1 MYDYLLNKDAK
12 IGDAF
17 SNYFA
22 KILSISIEKNIEEEI
37 SVKLINYFLDKIPVE
52 ISKNWSEM
60 EYFNNFILILIENSE
75 KIKKKFLSEEILSK
89 LIDFILGKESPLYKG
104 DDRNE
109 NKNVKGKFGPLIM
122 SIALLFEYYINNK
135 EKDKNLKLSENDEI
149 MINHLPFYE
158 KLILNDYDEKSTS
171 DLINLKINSF
181 NINES
186 LNENY
191 LDLLIKIKIP
201 SSKNIEGIQSS
212 LNLIDKLLSNIKDEN
227 KKKQLIAI
235 IFGVPSIIEEN
246 EETKICYFSG
256 RYFNYYSILT
266 YIVNYIKINDEKI
279 ILLLSSIFKL
289 LLNHND
295 VYEYLQKLPAPNS
308 YTYNY
313 IEFLLKLY
321 IEVKEKIIK
330 NELKYGSKVLEDI
343 YLFMDLFYQKYNIK
357 IENIKNDIRIC
368 IRNYMNIYS
377 IKYQLLENY
386 KNIDSTILKT
396 IINYK
401 EKIKIFYIKFYYY
414 LTQDF
419 NKVYFKFFIE
429 KNKDIPTQTCIDTDK
444 ETCLSNSNLN
454 KYCLEGLFIQGNKN
468 CDLSFSLEPYIPSN
482 MEIKIK
488 KYEKYTLFIKDYNLV
503 NDDKIKEDKDNFFI
517 DFDLTKLEIKDL
529 EKENKNEIIDDSN
542 SNILQNNDDIFIIN
556 CPACN
561 TPNVIDENNQT
572 FLCSFCSNPLL

>member
-1 MYDYLLNKDAK
+1 MMRKPYFYYLV
-12 IGDAF
+12 F
-17 SNYFA
+17 F
-22 KILSISIEKNIEEEI
+22 
-37 SVKLINYFLDKIPVE
+37 
-52 ISKNWSEM
+52 
-60 EYFNNFILILIENSE
+60 
-75 KIKKKFLSEEILSK
+75 
-89 LIDFILGKESPLYKG
+89 
-104 DDRNE
+104 
-109 NKNVKGKFGPLIM
+109 
-122 SIALLFEYYINNK
+122 
-135 EKDKNLKLSENDEI
+135 
-149 MINHLPFYE
+149 
-158 KLILNDYDEKSTS
+158 
-171 DLINLKINSF
+171 
-181 NINES
+181 
-186 LNENY
+186 
-191 LDLLIKIKIP
+191 
-201 SSKNIEGIQSS
+201 
-212 LNLIDKLLSNIKDEN
+212 
-227 KKKQLIAI
+227 
-235 IFGVPSIIEEN
+235 
-246 EETKICYFSG
+246 
-256 RYFNYYSILT
+256 
-266 YIVNYIKINDEKI
+266 
-279 ILLLSSIFKL
+279 
-289 LLNHND
+289 ND

-330 NELKYGSKVLEDI
+330 NELKYGSKILEEI

-503 NDDKIKEDKDNFFI
+503 NDDKIK
-517 DFDLTKLEIKDL
+517 
-529 EKENKNEIIDDSN
+529 
-542 SNILQNNDDIFIIN
+542 
-556 CPACN
+556 
-561 TPNVIDENNQT
+561 
-572 FLCSFCSNPLL
+572 